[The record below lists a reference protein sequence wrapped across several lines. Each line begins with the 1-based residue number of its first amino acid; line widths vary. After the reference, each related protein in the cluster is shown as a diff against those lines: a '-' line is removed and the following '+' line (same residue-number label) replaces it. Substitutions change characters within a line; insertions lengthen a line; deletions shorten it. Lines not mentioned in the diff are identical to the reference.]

1 MFLKMTQ
8 VVKGSSWIATHFL
21 RFLCSPLKQG
31 SAVIINLHC
40 GAPLLRHVQL
50 ILVLVLRVEV
60 RACCCG
66 GGGGVGLELS
76 LS

>member
-8 VVKGSSWIATHFL
+8 VVKGSSWIATHSL
-21 RFLCSPLKQG
+21 RFLSAPLKQG
-31 SAVIINLHC
+31 SAVIINCHC
-40 GAPLLRHVQL
+40 GAPLSRHIQL

-60 RACCCG
+60 WACCC
-66 GGGGVGLELS
+66 GGGVGLELS